1 MSLNGAGILIG
12 DGTNIT
18 GGEVSVTDGTDTTSV
33 MPDGVYVN
41 GEKIGQQ
48 AQGYTGTLN
57 DICGDIDVDFD
68 NEDYS
73 ADVYNLHF
81 VNGLLVSVD

>member
-1 MSLNGAGILIG
+1 
-12 DGTNIT
+12 
-18 GGEVSVTDGTDTTSV
+18 